1 MSTRLQAKTEPIL
14 LVSLITRAMMVPTGV
29 VL

>member
-1 MSTRLQAKTEPIL
+1 MSTRLQANTEPMR
-14 LVSLITRAMMVPTGV
+14 LVSLITRAIMVPTGV